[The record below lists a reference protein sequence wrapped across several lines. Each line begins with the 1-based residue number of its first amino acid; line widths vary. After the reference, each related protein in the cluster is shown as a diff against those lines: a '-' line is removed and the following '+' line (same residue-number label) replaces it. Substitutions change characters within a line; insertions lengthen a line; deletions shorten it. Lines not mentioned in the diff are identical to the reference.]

1 MAEEKQ
7 SDQAHAIAFV
17 ATAAAYWSDINSPH
31 PAADYLAGQ
40 VDETRK
46 GFEALRG
53 TMAFEDE
60 PSSFVAAIF
69 ETRETGT

>member
-17 ATAAAYWSDINSPH
+17 ATAAAYWSDIDPPH

-40 VDETRK
+40 VAETR
-46 GFEALRG
+46 
-53 TMAFEDE
+53 
-60 PSSFVAAIF
+60 
-69 ETRETGT
+69 